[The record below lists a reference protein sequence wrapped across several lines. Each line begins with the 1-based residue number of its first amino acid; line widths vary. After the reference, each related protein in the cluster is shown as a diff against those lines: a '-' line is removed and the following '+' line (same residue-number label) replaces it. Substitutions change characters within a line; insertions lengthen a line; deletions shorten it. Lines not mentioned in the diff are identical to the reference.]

1 MRIAIV
7 NDLSVAVE
15 VLKNIINTVPEYE
28 IAWIAWNGAEA
39 VEMAKK
45 DTPDLILMDLIMPV
59 MDGVEATKKIMEC
72 CKCSILI
79 VTASVRLNSSKV
91 FAAMGYGAL
100 DAVRTPQMINEAD
113 TLGKDF
119 LLRKIDLI
127 GKKIIRKYEPSQDK
141 RINIT
146 RVEESSM
153 LPKLVVIGASTGGPN
168 AVAKIISALP
178 ADFKSPIVIVQHVD
192 SEFANGLANWLNGQ
206 TPLNVKTAEK
216 GSLLRKGNIYLA
228 ASNDHLILRPNLS
241 LDYTPEPVNYPF
253 RPSVDVFFNS
263 AASNYPG
270 KVIGILLTGMGRD
283 GAEGLLTLKKA
294 GMTTIAQDENSSVVY
309 GMPKAA
315 MELGAADKILPID
328 NIAEELIRLI

>member
-15 VLKNIINTVPEYE
+15 VLKNIIKTVPEYE

-59 MDGVEATKKIMEC
+59 MDGVEATKKIMEN

-79 VTASVRLNSSKV
+79 VTASVRLNSAKV

-100 DAVRTPQMINEAD
+100 DAVRTPQMINDAD

-119 LLRKIDLI
+119 LLKKIDSI
-127 GKKIIRKYEPSQDK
+127 GKKIIKKYEPGLNK
-141 RINIT
+141 KPNIT
-146 RVEESSM
+146 RVEESSH

-168 AVAKIISALP
+168 AVAKIISSLP

-192 SEFANGLANWLNGQ
+192 SEFASGLANWFNEQ

-216 GSLLRKGNIYLA
+216 GSLLRKGNVYLA
-228 ASNDHLILRPNLS
+228 ATNDHLILRPNLS
-241 LDYTPEPVNYPF
+241 LDYIQEPINYPF

-263 AASNYPG
+263 VASNYPG

-294 GMTTIAQDENSSVVY
+294 GMITIAQDESTSVVY

-315 MELGAADKILPID
+315 SELNAAEKILPIE
-328 NIAEELIRLI
+328 NIAEELIRII

>member
-39 VEMAKK
+39 VEMAKA

-59 MDGVEATKKIMEC
+59 MDGVEATKRIMEC

-79 VTASVRLNSSKV
+79 VTASVRLNSTKV

-100 DAVRTPQMINEAD
+100 DAVRTPQMINSAD

-119 LLRKIDLI
+119 LLKKIESI
-127 GKKIIRKYEPSQDK
+127 GKKIVKKYEPRTNKEQ
-141 RINIT
+141 IVT
-146 RVEESSM
+146 RVEESDL
-153 LPKLVVIGASTGGPN
+153 LPKLIVIGASTGGPN
-168 AVAKIISALP
+168 AVAKILSVLP
-178 ADFKSPIVIVQHVD
+178 ADFKFPIVIIQHVD
-192 SEFANGLANWLNGQ
+192 SEFAEGLAHWLNEQ
-206 TPLNVKTAEK
+206 TQLNVKTAEK
-216 GSLLRKGNIYLA
+216 GSLLRKGNVYLA
-228 ASNDHLILRPNLS
+228 ATNDHLVLRPNLA
-241 LDYTPEPVNYPF
+241 LDYVQEPINYPF

-263 AASNYPG
+263 VAVNYPG
-270 KVIGILLTGMGRD
+270 KVIGILLTGMGKD
-283 GAEGLLTLKKA
+283 GADGLLTLKKA
-294 GMTTIAQDENSSVVY
+294 GMTTIAQDENTCVVF

-315 MELGAADKILPID
+315 IELGAVDKILPIE
-328 NIAEELIRLI
+328 NIGSELIRII